1 MQFSEFVIFA
11 TLLIPV
17 PSSVVMTDKLT
28 PKPNQENAQ
37 EKVRRRRKHGGLTL
51 RDVAKLAGVAPITA
65 SRALNTPEAVSD
77 EILARV
83 REAVERTGYVP
94 NILAG
99 GLASRQTRLVA
110 AVVPTISSPV
120 FLEMIDA
127 LTRSLAAAG
136 YHLMLAQSGYENPRE
151 DELLEAIIGR
161 RADGVVLTG
170 VLRSPLGRRRLIASG
185 IPVVETWDLTPTP
198 IDMLVGFSHARI
210 GREVAAFLH
219 ARGRRR
225 VAAISAGDERARQR
239 MAAFMEAANELGMA
253 GPDGEIPVIWV
264 SAPTTVAHGREGLL
278 ALLASHPGIDAV
290 FCSSDMLAMGVM
302 NEAHAQDIRIPGQ
315 LGVIGMGDQY
325 FAQSLYPA
333 LTTVRIDG
341 SLIGETAAHF
351 LLERSAG
358 RRVAEPVRDVG
369 FTIIERATI

>member
-1 MQFSEFVIFA
+1 M
-11 TLLIPV
+11 P
-17 PSSVVMTDKLT
+17 DKSA
-28 PKPNQENAQ
+28 PKHAPEEVQ
-37 EKVRRRRKHGGLTL
+37 EKGRRRRKHGGLTL

-65 SRALNTPEAVSD
+65 SRALNTPDAVSA

-83 REAVERTGYVP
+83 RDAVERTGYVP

-127 LTRSLAAAG
+127 LTRALAAKG
-136 YHLMLAQSGYENPRE
+136 YHLMLAQSGYVDSCE

-170 VLRSPLGRRRLIASG
+170 VLRSQLGRRRLIASG

-198 IDMLVGFSHARI
+198 IDMLVGFSHPKV
-210 GREVAAFLH
+210 GSEVASYLH

-239 MAAFMEAANELGMA
+239 MAGFTEVARTLGLA
-253 GPDGEIPVIWV
+253 GSDGEIPVVWV
-264 SAPTTVAHGREGLL
+264 AAPTTVAHGREGLL
-278 ALLASHPGIDAV
+278 ALLSAHPDIDAV

-302 NEAHAQDIRIPGQ
+302 NEAHAQGIRIPER
-315 LGVIGMGDQY
+315 LGVIGLGDQH
-325 FAQSLYPA
+325 FSQNLYPA

-341 SLIGETAAHF
+341 SAIGETAAHF
-351 LLERSAG
+351 ILERIAG
-358 RRVAEPVRDVG
+358 RPVAEPVRDIG
-369 FTIIERATI
+369 FTIVERATI

>member
-1 MQFSEFVIFA
+1 
-11 TLLIPV
+11 
-17 PSSVVMTDKLT
+17 MTDK
-28 PKPNQENAQ
+28 PVPAQ
-37 EKVRRRRKHGGLTL
+37 IPEKAPETGRRRRKHGGLTL

-65 SRALNTPEAVSD
+65 SRALNTPEAVSS

-83 REAVERTGYVP
+83 RDAVERTGYVP

-120 FLEMIDA
+120 FLEMIDS

-136 YHLMLAQSGYENPRE
+136 YHLMLGQSGYENSCE
-151 DELLEAIIGR
+151 DALLEAIIGR

-170 VLRSPLGRRRLIASG
+170 VLRSQLGRRRLIASG

-210 GREVAAFLH
+210 GTEVATYLH
-219 ARGRRR
+219 GRGRRR

-239 MAAFMEAANELGMA
+239 MGTFIDVAKKLGMA
-253 GPDGEIPVIWV
+253 GPDDDVPVVWV

-278 ALLASHPGIDAV
+278 TLLSAHADIDAI

-302 NEAHAQDIRIPGQ
+302 NEAHAQGIRIPEQ
-315 LGVIGMGDQY
+315 LGVIGLGDQY
-325 FAQSLYPA
+325 FSQNLYPA

-341 SLIGETAAHF
+341 SAIGSTAAHF
-351 LLERSAG
+351 ILERIAG
-358 RRVAEPVRDVG
+358 RQVAEPVRDIG
-369 FTIIERATI
+369 FTIVERATI